1 MWVLGGK
8 CPPPTYTINTA
19 LHYIKYDANELINS
33 ICSLF
38 VWLHV
43 FTGYWNS
50 FFNPSLSEFIWD
62 FECSRCS
69 LLLQTLLA
77 VYSFTVAHCLIGL
90 DFEWRAFRLQKQRP
104 FSWGGGGYHC
114 FPDWQTD
121 PGSVHKPAAK
131 QAPFN
136 GWKSWAQ
143 SVRVSLSN
151 IYAFIQM
158 WQCSSVFNELLLW
171 IYCIIWSVKGCNW
184 FQWLAK
190 LP

>member
-104 FSWGGGGYHC
+104 FSWGGGITASQTGRQI
-114 FPDWQTD
+114 PDQFINLLQNKLLSMD
-121 PGSVHKPAAK
+121 GSHELNQSKFHFLTFMLLFKCDNVHLFSMSSFYGFTA
-131 QAPFN
+131 
-136 GWKSWAQ
+136 
-143 SVRVSLSN
+143 LSG
-151 IYAFIQM
+151 Q
-158 WQCSSVFNELLLW
+158 
-171 IYCIIWSVKGCNW
+171 
-184 FQWLAK
+184 
-190 LP
+190 